1 MVNHAPW
8 LDHDPGNQLLQC
20 FEFHDK
26 HGRNRRKERICF
38 DHELVRD
45 QNKCVLSAMRPCC
58 HENSKHWASI
68 SRKSILGLRLI
79 LYDYYS
85 IRMVIMD
92 PPVPGPFKG
101 PGTGRSQITISLK
114 PT

>member
-8 LDHDPGNQLLQC
+8 LDHDPRNQLLQC

-45 QNKCVLSAMRPCC
+45 QSVNYIVRAVIC
-58 HENSKHWASI
+58 SKH
-68 SRKSILGLRLI
+68 
-79 LYDYYS
+79 
-85 IRMVIMD
+85 
-92 PPVPGPFKG
+92 
-101 PGTGRSQITISLK
+101 
-114 PT
+114 